1 MDTAATAV
9 IIVDEI
15 GNQVNITASA
25 STSSGHLLMM
35 MMLMLLLML
44 KM

>member
-1 MDTAATAV
+1 MAIAATAV
-9 IIVDEI
+9 IIIDEI

-35 MMLMLLLML
+35 MLMLML